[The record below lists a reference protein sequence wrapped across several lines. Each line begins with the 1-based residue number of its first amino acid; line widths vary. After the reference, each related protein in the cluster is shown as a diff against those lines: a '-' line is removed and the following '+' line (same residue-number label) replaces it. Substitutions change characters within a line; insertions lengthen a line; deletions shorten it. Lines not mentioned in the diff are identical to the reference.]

1 MAVVG
6 WILLGIVLL
15 LLFLLLTV
23 LFLPI
28 CYRVIV
34 KMDQNGLSVKAKGNW
49 FFHLIRVYF
58 DYPEPKKPIIKIA
71 WFTLSKKKEKNKN
84 PKKKK
89 EADSEKNEAIA
100 ELTAA
105 SSEQIKSD
113 DIISEENSSEENAS
127 AESIPEESKFNE
139 NSDKDASFETN
150 PSKET
155 ASEEPPQQET
165 SSEAES
171 DSKDNGKKKK
181 KEKKPFKETIQK
193 LLDDFRYYKELW
205 EDGNTKPFVKD
216 ALSRVLHILKNLMP
230 RKIKGYVLFGAASP
244 DITGYVFGAYSV
256 CSTLYPKRFFI
267 TLEPDF
273 EKKVLEGDLIIKGH
287 FCIFTLLFDGLR
299 ILFDKRLKLLRKKL
313 DARKN
318 PEKAEQENSEG
329 NSKRKRRHISSS
341 KRKAENKRKTKQKT
355 ENIDEGSNLD
365 S

>member
-6 WILLGIVLL
+6 WILFGIVLL

-49 FFHLIRVYF
+49 FFHLIRIYF

-71 WFTLSKKKEKNKN
+71 WFTLSKKKEKKKKQ
-84 PKKKK
+84 KKKK
-89 EADSEKNEAIA
+89 E
-100 ELTAA
+100 
-105 SSEQIKSD
+105 D
-113 DIISEENSSEENAS
+113 DIILEENSSEENAS
-127 AESIPEESKFNE
+127 AESIPEESKFDE

-171 DSKDNGKKKK
+171 DSQDKGKKKK

-244 DITGYVFGAYSV
+244 DVTGYVFGAYSV
-256 CSTLYPKRFFI
+256 CSTLYPKRFFL

-287 FCIFTLLFDGLR
+287 FCIFTLLFDALR
-299 ILFDKRLKLLRKKL
+299 ILFDKRLKQLRKKL

-329 NSKRKRRHISSS
+329 NSKRKRHHRSSS
-341 KRKAENKRKTKQKT
+341 KRKAKN
-355 ENIDEGSNLD
+355 
-365 S
+365 

>member
-6 WILLGIVLL
+6 WILFGIVLL

-49 FFHLIRVYF
+49 FFHLIRIYF

-71 WFTLSKKKEKNKN
+71 WFTLSKKKEKKKKQ
-84 PKKKK
+84 KKKK
-89 EADSEKNEAIA
+89 E
-100 ELTAA
+100 
-105 SSEQIKSD
+105 D
-113 DIISEENSSEENAS
+113 DIILEENSSEENAS
-127 AESIPEESKFNE
+127 AESIPEESKFDE

-171 DSKDNGKKKK
+171 DSQDKGKKKK

-205 EDGNTKPFVKD
+205 EDGNTKPFVRD

-244 DITGYVFGAYSV
+244 DVTGYVFGAYSV
-256 CSTLYPKRFFI
+256 CSTLYPKRFFL

-287 FCIFTLLFDGLR
+287 FCIFTLLFDALR
-299 ILFDKRLKLLRKKL
+299 ILFDKRLKQLRKKL

-329 NSKRKRRHISSS
+329 NSKRKRHHRSSS
-341 KRKAENKRKTKQKT
+341 KRKAKN
-355 ENIDEGSNLD
+355 
-365 S
+365 

>member
-15 LLFLLLTV
+15 LLFLLLTI

-28 CYRVIV
+28 YYRVIV
-34 KMDQNGLSVKAKGNW
+34 KMDQNGLSVKAKGTW
-49 FFHLIRVYF
+49 FFHLIRVFF

-71 WFTLSKKKEKNKN
+71 WFTISNKKEKKEKT
-84 PKKKK
+84 KKKS
-89 EADSEKNEAIA
+89 ESDSEKNEAIA
-100 ELTAA
+100 ELSTA
-105 SSEQIKSD
+105 SSEQNKSED
-113 DIISEENSSEENAS
+113 VISEEISSEENTLAGNV
-127 AESIPEESKFNE
+127 PEESKSDE
-139 NSDKDASFETN
+139 NLDNDSSSEIN
-150 PSKET
+150 PSKES
-155 ASEEPPQQET
+155 ASEEHPPKET

-171 DSKDNGKKKK
+171 DSQDNGKKKK

-244 DITGYVFGAYSV
+244 DVTGYVFGAYSV
-256 CSTLYPKRFFI
+256 CSTLYPKRFFL

-287 FCIFTLLFDGLR
+287 FCIFTLLFDALR

-329 NSKRKRRHISSS
+329 NSKHKRRHRLSS
-341 KRKAENKRKTKQKT
+341 KRKAKNKRKTKQKT
-355 ENIDEGSNLD
+355 ESVDEGSNLD